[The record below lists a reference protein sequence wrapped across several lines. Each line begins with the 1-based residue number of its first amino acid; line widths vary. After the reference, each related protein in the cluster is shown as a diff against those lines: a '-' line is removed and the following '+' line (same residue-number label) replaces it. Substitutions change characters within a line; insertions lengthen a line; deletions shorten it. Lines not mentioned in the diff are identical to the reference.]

1 VTPASFPA
9 PAAVE
14 GVLFDFHS
22 TLVDQGAPEVWLRAG
37 WRAAGRAGD
46 PEAGLGGEGL
56 AQVVAFLDRI
66 WEGARVI
73 DPDSRRDVDPVE
85 HRAVF
90 DALIETV
97 PLLGHELA
105 EALYDTMLDM
115 WWAYDDAVPT
125 LKALRDKGIRT
136 ALVSNIG
143 VDVRPV
149 LERAGLAGLLDAVV
163 LSCDIGA
170 VKPDPAIFT
179 HALELIGVRPERA
192 LMVGDSWRDDGGAA
206 QVGTRVLLLP
216 RTRGPV
222 HGLDAVLRLV
232 ASS

>member
-1 VTPASFPA
+1 VTPAPFPA

-22 TLVDQGAPEVWLRAG
+22 TLVDQGDPDVWLRAG
-37 WRAAGRAGD
+37 WRAAGREGD
-46 PEAGLGGEGL
+46 PAASLGVEAA

-73 DPDSRRDVDPVE
+73 DPDSRRDVDPIV

-97 PLLGHELA
+97 PLLDHELA

-115 WWAYDDAVPT
+115 WWAYDDAAPT
-125 LKALRDKGIRT
+125 LKTLHDNGIRT

-149 LERAGLAGLLDAVV
+149 LERTGLAGLLDAVV
-163 LSCDIGA
+163 LSCDVGA
-170 VKPDPAIFT
+170 VKPDPAIFAQ
-179 HALELIGVRPERA
+179 ALQRIGVRPDRA

-206 QVGTRVLLLP
+206 QLGARVLLLP

-222 HGLDAVLRLV
+222 HGLEQVLLLV
-232 ASS
+232 GSS